1 MEQSEDRVLVL
12 IERMSHKL
20 EDLETKIDEIMLAI
34 VPEEELTEEER
45 DIIRR
50 GREEIKRGEYKT
62 LEDVSDIF
70 E

>member
-20 EDLETKIDEIMLAI
+20 EELETKIDEIMLAV
-34 VPEEELTEEER
+34 VPEEEPTEEER
-45 DIIRR
+45 DIVRR